1 MRKKIWALV
10 PQITFFRAD
19 TRINNVHSFARPFFF
34 LKHDVDVPGMK
45 EVEKDLT
52 KSKKAVSDMW
62 NEAKAELS
70 RAESN
75 GNLDCADAIKGIQEK
90 HCNELKKLAK
100 KFETRG
106 ATIRVPNNQAER
118 NHLQQ
123 LKRYFEIQLAAVN
136 TCLEHA

>member
-1 MRKKIWALV
+1 
-10 PQITFFRAD
+10 
-19 TRINNVHSFARPFFF
+19 
-34 LKHDVDVPGMK
+34 MK

-52 KSKKAVSDMW
+52 KSKKAVRDMW

-75 GNLDCADAIKGIQEK
+75 GCLDCADAIKGIQEK
-90 HCNELKKLAK
+90 HCNELKILAK
-100 KFETRG
+100 KFDTRG

-118 NHLQQ
+118 NNLQQ
-123 LKRYFEIQLAAVN
+123 LKRYFEIQIAAVN